1 MESHDSEL
9 KALKEME
16 SKTLARAKSRGF
28 DVSAEDVEAEIDNAI
43 SFVNNR
49 RGFVPTSTCLYDKK
63 YKNIIVKLALSA
75 LAKYGAEGETSHSEN
90 GINRG
95 YENGGDYPY
104 SLIAQVPPVAS
115 TPDI

>member
-1 MESHDSEL
+1 MESQEKQL
-9 KALKEME
+9 KALKELE
-16 SKTLARAKSRGF
+16 SKALARAKSRGF
-28 DVSAEDVEAEIDNAI
+28 NVSSDDVEAEIDNAI
-43 SFVNNR
+43 SFVNIR
-49 RGFVPTSTCLYDKK
+49 RGFVPTSTCLYEKK
-63 YKNIIVKLALSA
+63 YESIIVKLALSA

-90 GINRG
+90 GISRG